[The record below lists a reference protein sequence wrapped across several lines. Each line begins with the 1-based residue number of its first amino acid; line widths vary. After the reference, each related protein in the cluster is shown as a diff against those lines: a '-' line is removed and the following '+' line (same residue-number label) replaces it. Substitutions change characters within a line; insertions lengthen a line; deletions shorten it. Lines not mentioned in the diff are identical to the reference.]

1 MTDKV
6 KRGISL
12 ILSAIAYL
20 FLGLEQFDVLDLRT
34 VWTLVTGVVGFVATF
49 YGVEFVAPKRDD
61 PV

>member
-12 ILSAIAYL
+12 VLSALAYL
-20 FLGLEQFDVLDLRT
+20 FLGLEQFDVVSLGS
-34 VWTLVTGVVGFVATF
+34 VWTLVTGIVGFVATF

-61 PV
+61 VV